1 MCTAFKFSFLVFFSH
16 FFLLL
21 FFWPGI
27 SMKFRIDL
35 CQFLFRELFCNA
47 VCGNPFRYKVLD
59 R

>member
-47 VCGNPFRYKVLD
+47 VIHLD
-59 R
+59 IKS